1 MSKSEKS
8 ITQELLRTLLEYD
21 PQTGIFRWKIK
32 ASSSAHPGDIAGCID
47 GQGYRVIRIY
57 GKNRKAH
64 RLAWLYVYG
73 DEPEVID
80 HIDRN
85 RSNNAIEN
93 LRAVTFSQNSAN
105 RAAKSKNKSGFTGV
119 YWNELGKKWQ
129 ASIVANGRTHYVGLF
144 ATAQEAAKAR
154 TEYARQL
161 YANFYIPSFHDQE
174 AAK

>member
-1 MSKSEKS
+1 MVRD
-8 ITQELLRTLLEYD
+8 TELFVSMERTER
-21 PQTGIFRWKIK
+21 PTGLPR
-32 ASSSAHPGDIAGCID
+32 
-47 GQGYRVIRIY
+47 
-57 GKNRKAH
+57 
-64 RLAWLYVYG
+64 LYVYG

-144 ATAQEAAKAR
+144 ATAQEAAKA
-154 TEYARQL
+154 E
-161 YANFYIPSFHDQE
+161 D
-174 AAK
+174 